1 MDFVVVMVGAGM
13 GMEAVKSYESP
24 EMVKIHEL
32 FTIKIT
38 GTEVIPLIQSK
49 SI

>member
-1 MDFVVVMVGAGM
+1 MKVDYVVVMVGAGM

-32 FTIKIT
+32 FTIKIPSFK
-38 GTEVIPLIQSK
+38 VNQ
-49 SI
+49 